1 MRTVTWGGR
10 VRSGICLI
18 ASHDSAQNRRGPEQR
33 HPVKERSGDSPRRV
47 ARCEDLGVRMRCA
60 GQRMLG
66 RLRPAPDIYRK

>member
-10 VRSGICLI
+10 VRSGICRI
-18 ASHDSAQNRRGPEQR
+18 ALHGPAQGRRGPEQR
-33 HPVKERSGDSPRRV
+33 YPVKERSGDLPRRV

-66 RLRPAPDIYRK
+66 MLRPAPDIYRK